1 MDNSQKFL
9 KMLSDF
15 IEAGILTSQ
24 DLKKELLS
32 SIKFKKESLAYNLD
46 LVTREE
52 FIILKKL
59 IEKQQKEIHNLKKNK
74 LRKFKKGKRSKLT
87 NLYNDFL
94 IRICFLRV
102 ILLCLELQTSPDLP
116 RTCSSLYFCQFCKMV

>member
-1 MDNSQKFL
+1 MMDNSQKFL

-24 DLKKELLS
+24 DLKKELLT
-32 SIKFKKESLAYNLD
+32 SIKFKKESLVNNLD

-59 IEKQQKEIHNLKKNK
+59 IEKQQNEIHNLKKNK
-74 LRKFKKGKRSKLT
+74 LRKFKQGKRS
-87 NLYNDFL
+87 
-94 IRICFLRV
+94 
-102 ILLCLELQTSPDLP
+102 
-116 RTCSSLYFCQFCKMV
+116 

>member
-24 DLKKELLS
+24 DLKKELLT
-32 SIKFKKESLAYNLD
+32 SIKFKKESLVNNLD

-52 FIILKKL
+52 FVILKKL

-74 LRKFKKGKRSKLT
+74 LKKFKKGKRS
-87 NLYNDFL
+87 
-94 IRICFLRV
+94 
-102 ILLCLELQTSPDLP
+102 
-116 RTCSSLYFCQFCKMV
+116 

>member
-1 MDNSQKFL
+1 MDNSKKFL

-24 DLKKELLS
+24 DLKKELLT
-32 SIKFKKESLAYNLD
+32 SIKFKKESLVNNLD

-59 IEKQQKEIHNLKKNK
+59 IEKQQKEIYNLKKNK
-74 LRKFKKGKRSKLT
+74 LRKFKKEKRS
-87 NLYNDFL
+87 
-94 IRICFLRV
+94 
-102 ILLCLELQTSPDLP
+102 
-116 RTCSSLYFCQFCKMV
+116 

>member
-9 KMLSDF
+9 KMLWDF

-24 DLKKELLS
+24 DLKKELLT
-32 SIKFKKESLAYNLD
+32 SIKFKKESLVNNLD

-74 LRKFKKGKRSKLT
+74 LRKFKKGKKS
-87 NLYNDFL
+87 
-94 IRICFLRV
+94 
-102 ILLCLELQTSPDLP
+102 
-116 RTCSSLYFCQFCKMV
+116 

>member
-24 DLKKELLS
+24 DLKKELLTS
-32 SIKFKKESLAYNLD
+32 VKFKKESLVNNLD

-74 LRKFKKGKRSKLT
+74 LKKFKKGKRS
-87 NLYNDFL
+87 
-94 IRICFLRV
+94 
-102 ILLCLELQTSPDLP
+102 
-116 RTCSSLYFCQFCKMV
+116 

>member
-15 IEAGILTSQ
+15 IEAGTLTSQ
-24 DLKKELLS
+24 DLKKELLT
-32 SIKFKKESLAYNLD
+32 SIKFKKESLVNNLD

-59 IEKQQKEIHNLKKNK
+59 IEKQQKEIYNLKKNK
-74 LRKFKKGKRSKLT
+74 LRKFKKEKRS
-87 NLYNDFL
+87 
-94 IRICFLRV
+94 
-102 ILLCLELQTSPDLP
+102 
-116 RTCSSLYFCQFCKMV
+116 

>member
-1 MDNSQKFL
+1 MTDNSQKFL

-24 DLKKELLS
+24 DLKKELLT
-32 SIKFKKESLAYNLD
+32 SIKFKKESLVNNLD

-59 IEKQQKEIHNLKKNK
+59 IEKQQKEIQNLKKNK
-74 LRKFKKGKRSKLT
+74 LRKFKKGKRS
-87 NLYNDFL
+87 
-94 IRICFLRV
+94 
-102 ILLCLELQTSPDLP
+102 
-116 RTCSSLYFCQFCKMV
+116 

>member
-1 MDNSQKFL
+1 
-9 KMLSDF
+9 MLSDF

-24 DLKKELLS
+24 DLKKELLT
-32 SIKFKKESLAYNLD
+32 SIKFKKESLVNNLD

-74 LRKFKKGKRSKLT
+74 LKKFKKGKRS
-87 NLYNDFL
+87 
-94 IRICFLRV
+94 
-102 ILLCLELQTSPDLP
+102 
-116 RTCSSLYFCQFCKMV
+116 

>member
-1 MDNSQKFL
+1 MGNSQKFL

-24 DLKKELLS
+24 DLKKELLT
-32 SIKFKKESLAYNLD
+32 SIKFKKESLVNNLD

-74 LRKFKKGKRSKLT
+74 LRKFKKGKRS
-87 NLYNDFL
+87 
-94 IRICFLRV
+94 
-102 ILLCLELQTSPDLP
+102 
-116 RTCSSLYFCQFCKMV
+116 

>member
-1 MDNSQKFL
+1 MDNSKKFL

-24 DLKKELLS
+24 DLKKELLT
-32 SIKFKKESLAYNLD
+32 SIKFKKESLANNLD

-74 LRKFKKGKRSKLT
+74 LRKFKKGKKS
-87 NLYNDFL
+87 
-94 IRICFLRV
+94 
-102 ILLCLELQTSPDLP
+102 
-116 RTCSSLYFCQFCKMV
+116 

>member
-1 MDNSQKFL
+1 MMDNSQKFL

-24 DLKKELLS
+24 DLKKELLT
-32 SIKFKKESLAYNLD
+32 SIKFKKESLVNNLD

-59 IEKQQKEIHNLKKNK
+59 IEKQEKEIHNLKKNK
-74 LRKFKKGKRSKLT
+74 LRKFKKGKRS
-87 NLYNDFL
+87 
-94 IRICFLRV
+94 
-102 ILLCLELQTSPDLP
+102 
-116 RTCSSLYFCQFCKMV
+116 

>member
-1 MDNSQKFL
+1 MMDNSQKFL

-24 DLKKELLS
+24 DLKKELLT
-32 SIKFKKESLAYNLD
+32 SIKFKKESLANNLD

-52 FIILKKL
+52 FTILKKL

-74 LRKFKKGKRSKLT
+74 LRKFKKGKRS
-87 NLYNDFL
+87 
-94 IRICFLRV
+94 
-102 ILLCLELQTSPDLP
+102 
-116 RTCSSLYFCQFCKMV
+116 

>member
-24 DLKKELLS
+24 DLKKELLTS
-32 SIKFKKESLAYNLD
+32 VKFKKESLVNNLD

-52 FIILKKL
+52 FTIVKKL
-59 IEKQQKEIHNLKKNK
+59 IEKQQKEIQNLKKNK
-74 LRKFKKGKRSKLT
+74 LRKFKKGKRS
-87 NLYNDFL
+87 
-94 IRICFLRV
+94 
-102 ILLCLELQTSPDLP
+102 
-116 RTCSSLYFCQFCKMV
+116 

>member
-1 MDNSQKFL
+1 MDNSKKFL

-24 DLKKELLS
+24 DLKKELLT
-32 SIKFKKESLAYNLD
+32 SIKFKKESLVNNLD

-59 IEKQQKEIHNLKKNK
+59 IEKQQKEIQNLKKNK
-74 LRKFKKGKRSKLT
+74 LRKFKKGKRS
-87 NLYNDFL
+87 
-94 IRICFLRV
+94 
-102 ILLCLELQTSPDLP
+102 
-116 RTCSSLYFCQFCKMV
+116 

>member
-1 MDNSQKFL
+1 MMDNSQKFL

-24 DLKKELLS
+24 DLKKELLT
-32 SIKFKKESLAYNLD
+32 SIKFKKESLVNNLD

-52 FIILKKL
+52 FTILKKL

-74 LRKFKKGKRSKLT
+74 LRKFKKGKRS
-87 NLYNDFL
+87 
-94 IRICFLRV
+94 
-102 ILLCLELQTSPDLP
+102 
-116 RTCSSLYFCQFCKMV
+116 

>member
-24 DLKKELLS
+24 DLKKELLT
-32 SIKFKKESLAYNLD
+32 SIKFKKESLGNNLD

-74 LRKFKKGKRSKLT
+74 LRKFKKGKRS
-87 NLYNDFL
+87 
-94 IRICFLRV
+94 
-102 ILLCLELQTSPDLP
+102 
-116 RTCSSLYFCQFCKMV
+116 

>member
-1 MDNSQKFL
+1 MMDNSQKFL

-15 IEAGILTSQ
+15 IEAGILTSE
-24 DLKKELLS
+24 DLKKELLT
-32 SIKFKKESLAYNLD
+32 SIKFKKESLVNNLD

-74 LRKFKKGKRSKLT
+74 LRKFKKGKRS
-87 NLYNDFL
+87 
-94 IRICFLRV
+94 
-102 ILLCLELQTSPDLP
+102 
-116 RTCSSLYFCQFCKMV
+116 

>member
-1 MDNSQKFL
+1 MMDNSQKFL

-24 DLKKELLS
+24 DLKKELLTS
-32 SIKFKKESLAYNLD
+32 VKFKKESLANNLD

-59 IEKQQKEIHNLKKNK
+59 IEKQQKEIQNLKKNK
-74 LRKFKKGKRSKLT
+74 LRKFKKGKRS
-87 NLYNDFL
+87 
-94 IRICFLRV
+94 
-102 ILLCLELQTSPDLP
+102 
-116 RTCSSLYFCQFCKMV
+116 

>member
-1 MDNSQKFL
+1 MDNSKKFL

-24 DLKKELLS
+24 DLKKELLT
-32 SIKFKKESLAYNLD
+32 SIKFKKESLVNNLD

-59 IEKQQKEIHNLKKNK
+59 IEKQQKENHNLKKNK
-74 LRKFKKGKRSKLT
+74 LRKFKKEKRS
-87 NLYNDFL
+87 
-94 IRICFLRV
+94 
-102 ILLCLELQTSPDLP
+102 
-116 RTCSSLYFCQFCKMV
+116 

>member
-24 DLKKELLS
+24 DLKKELLT
-32 SIKFKKESLAYNLD
+32 SIKFKKESLVNNLD

-59 IEKQQKEIHNLKKNK
+59 IEKQQKEIQNLKKNK
-74 LRKFKKGKRSKLT
+74 LRKFKKGKK
-87 NLYNDFL
+87 F
-94 IRICFLRV
+94 
-102 ILLCLELQTSPDLP
+102 
-116 RTCSSLYFCQFCKMV
+116 

>member
-1 MDNSQKFL
+1 MGNSQKFL

-24 DLKKELLS
+24 DLKKELLT
-32 SIKFKKESLAYNLD
+32 SIKFKKESLVNNLD

-74 LRKFKKGKRSKLT
+74 LRKFKKEKKS
-87 NLYNDFL
+87 
-94 IRICFLRV
+94 
-102 ILLCLELQTSPDLP
+102 
-116 RTCSSLYFCQFCKMV
+116 

>member
-1 MDNSQKFL
+1 MMDNSQKFL
-9 KMLSDF
+9 KLFSDF

-24 DLKKELLS
+24 DLKKELLT
-32 SIKFKKESLAYNLD
+32 SIKFKKESLVNNLD

-74 LRKFKKGKRSKLT
+74 LRKFKKGKRS
-87 NLYNDFL
+87 
-94 IRICFLRV
+94 
-102 ILLCLELQTSPDLP
+102 
-116 RTCSSLYFCQFCKMV
+116 